1 MERCKVN
8 NLNLME
14 LDNMSRLTKIP
25 TNINTLKEM
34 KKLKKLQMSRKRE
47 YIIYKVTQ
55 LLILGVKRRK

>member
-25 TNINTLKEM
+25 TNINTIKEM